1 MKPIVDLNYY
11 FEETGAA
18 AKSKTGPE
26 IYISVPEE
34 VFNSSLAHIA
44 GKDVVLIGLFCLQN
58 FNGHTGFTLLYV
70 LEKRSYS
77 RIVIVERHLHEPY
90 AASIAAFFRL
100 PAV

>member
-44 GKDVVLIGLFCLQN
+44 GKRRCVNRLI
-58 FNGHTGFTLLYV
+58 
-70 LEKRSYS
+70 
-77 RIVIVERHLHEPY
+77 
-90 AASIAAFFRL
+90 L
-100 PAV
+100 PAEL